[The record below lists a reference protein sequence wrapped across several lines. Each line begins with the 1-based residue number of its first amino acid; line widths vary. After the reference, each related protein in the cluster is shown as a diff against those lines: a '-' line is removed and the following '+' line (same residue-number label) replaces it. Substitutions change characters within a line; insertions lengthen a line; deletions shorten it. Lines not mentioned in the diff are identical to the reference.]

1 MRATSTARVIRQL
14 AFWLV
19 WLLVPALPAFQAV
32 AFEIEFERV
41 YSGVNAGDGA
51 ADTTPGTSHHRMAYF
66 FVHEAFSWGMV
77 VT

>member
-51 ADTTPGTSHHRMAYF
+51 GDRSCRR
-66 FVHEAFSWGMV
+66 
-77 VT
+77 